1 MKGAVRR
8 NSASSLANAPTTSS
22 CNNESSLEGSPEAR
36 CRPIRYCASARSMAQ
51 MRCRSEAQ
59 SQPPRDPAPQAAFD
73 RVPPNQSRGDTV
85 TWSSRVGMIALLE
98 SSLFKHRLSTDRDRS
113 ASQLCRK
120 AEVRVVAPSR
130 EHVVAKDN

>member
-1 MKGAVRR
+1 QRVVPGGGTRGKMPPHLILRQCLI
-8 NSASSLANAPTTSS
+8 N
-22 CNNESSLEGSPEAR
+22 GS
-36 CRPIRYCASARSMAQ
+36 

-120 AEVRVVAPSR
+120 AEVRVVTPSR